1 MPPRFSQK
9 SPNNNSERHD
19 ATADTN
25 DDANSKI
32 MTMPEPPP
40 TSSSHSLYHLI
51 LQNRIANERKQ
62 TTTKTA
68 IPLAGIH
75 DALSAK
81 IFAQHGAPALFL
93 SGFGVS
99 ASLLGVPDA
108 GTTNLVE
115 MEMIT
120 RRACEAVRRAG
131 AGTAGSGIRT
141 GSSSG
146 RHHRPTPPII
156 ADGDTGYGGSANVLR
171 TVSALGN
178 AGAAAIT
185 IEDQKFPKKCT
196 VAAGSEVRIASR
208 EEAAARVKCALG
220 ARDSL
225 YGDGRNRGGA
235 GYPWIAGRTDCRMAC
250 GFDEAVE
257 RCLRFEEA
265 GAEIVYA
272 ENLQSRDEYERLRRA
287 LDSRTVTMIAQVQE
301 TTNTKTTT
309 KTTNAGSGSTED
321 LGGGSKPLLTVQE
334 IGEMGYD
341 LALFGVTPLQCV
353 VGALESTARD
363 FLRRDERGEALVG
376 SGIIGG
382 DGEEFGS
389 SSSSSS
395 IAMADFAT
403 LKRVVGFDEL
413 ADFET
418 NFPCT

>member
-1 MPPRFSQK
+1 
-9 SPNNNSERHD
+9 
-19 ATADTN
+19 
-25 DDANSKI
+25 
-32 MTMPEPPP
+32 
-40 TSSSHSLYHLI
+40 
-51 LQNRIANERKQ
+51 
-62 TTTKTA
+62 
-68 IPLAGIH
+68 
-75 DALSAK
+75 
-81 IFAQHGAPALFL
+81 
-93 SGFGVS
+93 
-99 ASLLGVPDA
+99 
-108 GTTNLVE
+108 
-115 MEMIT
+115 
-120 RRACEAVRRAG
+120 
-131 AGTAGSGIRT
+131 
-141 GSSSG
+141 
-146 RHHRPTPPII
+146 
-156 ADGDTGYGGSANVLR
+156 
-171 TVSALGN
+171 
-178 AGAAAIT
+178 
-185 IEDQKFPKKCT
+185 
-196 VAAGSEVRIASR
+196 
-208 EEAAARVKCALG
+208 
-220 ARDSL
+220 
-225 YGDGRNRGGA
+225 
-235 GYPWIAGRTDCRMAC
+235 MAC

-301 TTNTKTTT
+301 TTNTKTT
-309 KTTNAGSGSTED
+309 TTNAGSGSTED

-389 SSSSSS
+389 SSSSSPSSSSS

>member
-1 MPPRFSQK
+1 MSTFSDPPCRRNKHNDCTVRYAPQSYQPSTTMLFALTILLHYCSILTSSFIHQCHPVVILPSSYTIVTRPSSVATTTGITTRSRIMPPRFSQK

-131 AGTAGSGIRT
+131 AGTAGSGIRA

-146 RHHRPTPPII
+146 RYHRPTPPII

-185 IEDQKFPKKCT
+185 IEDHKFPK
-196 VAAGSEVRIASR
+196 
-208 EEAAARVKCALG
+208 
-220 ARDSL
+220 
-225 YGDGRNRGGA
+225 
-235 GYPWIAGRTDCRMAC
+235 
-250 GFDEAVE
+250 
-257 RCLRFEEA
+257 
-265 GAEIVYA
+265 
-272 ENLQSRDEYERLRRA
+272 RRP
-287 LDSRTVTMIAQVQE
+287 RP
-301 TTNTKTTT
+301 
-309 KTTNAGSGSTED
+309 G
-321 LGGGSKPLLTVQE
+321 
-334 IGEMGYD
+334 
-341 LALFGVTPLQCV
+341 
-353 VGALESTARD
+353 
-363 FLRRDERGEALVG
+363 
-376 SGIIGG
+376 
-382 DGEEFGS
+382 
-389 SSSSSS
+389 
-395 IAMADFAT
+395 
-403 LKRVVGFDEL
+403 
-413 ADFET
+413 
-418 NFPCT
+418 